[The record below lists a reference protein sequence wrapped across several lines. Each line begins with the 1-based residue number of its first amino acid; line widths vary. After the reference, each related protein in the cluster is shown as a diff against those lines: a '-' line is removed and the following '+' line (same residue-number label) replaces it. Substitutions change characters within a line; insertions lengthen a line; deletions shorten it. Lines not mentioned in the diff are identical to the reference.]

1 MPRVALLVSVPFDAP
16 GRGRDV
22 DGLKAIITDG
32 DTVAFGSER
41 AVRIMNIDAL
51 ETRRAHCERELVA
64 GAQRDE
70 ALSMLVRS
78 GPVEMERYGQDVYRG
93 HTRPAG
99 RAG

>member
-1 MPRVALLVSVPFDAP
+1 
-16 GRGRDV
+16 
-22 DGLKAIITDG
+22 
-32 DTVAFGSER
+32 VAFGSER

-78 GPVEMERYGQDVYRG
+78 GPVEMERYGQEVCR
-93 HTRPAG
+93 HTLARWTCGMNCPSASAT
-99 RAG
+99 RASTRELPSASVRSIPTIAHANGS